1 GVIRPEDPRV
11 AAKRLG
17 QLAREV
23 PAFLPWH
30 LRAGLRLAA
39 VGPAAAPALVIPV
52 VRRALRGLVRHLV
65 IDATP
70 ARLGRAIAGLRERA
84 DGSRLNI
91 NLLGEAVLGEREAS
105 RRLARTTALLDR
117 DDVDYVSIKVSAV
130 VGPHSPWAFDEAA
143 TEITARL
150 RPLYERA
157 AAASPQ
163 KFVNLDMEEYRDLDL
178 TLEVFMRLLDSP
190 GLEHLEAGIVLQ
202 AYLPDALPAMRR
214 L

>member
-1 GVIRPEDPRV
+1 PR
-11 AAKRLG
+11 ASTSLRG
-17 QLAREV
+17 Q
-23 PAFLPWH
+23 
-30 LRAGLRLAA
+30 AGLG
-39 VGPAAAPALVIPV
+39 VG
-52 VRRALRGLVRHLV
+52 
-65 IDATP
+65 
-70 ARLGRAIAGLRERA
+70 GRSG
-84 DGSRLNI
+84 
-91 NLLGEAVLGEREAS
+91 
-105 RRLARTTALLDR
+105 RLARTTALLGR

>member
-1 GVIRPEDPRV
+1 MSVQLSPDRARELADEAATLVRRWLDEAAHVPPEPAAAQLAALLRDPAGLPFTVGFVDGVIRPEDPRV

-39 VGPAAAPALVIPV
+39 VGAAAAPALVIPV

-105 RRLARTTALLDR
+105 RRLERTTALLDR
-117 DDVDYVSIKVSAV
+117 DDVDSVSIKMSAV

-143 TEITARL
+143 TEITASL

-157 AAASPQ
+157 
-163 KFVNLDMEEYRDLDL
+163 
-178 TLEVFMRLLDSP
+178 
-190 GLEHLEAGIVLQ
+190 
-202 AYLPDALPAMRR
+202 
-214 L
+214 